1 MSEQEKEQRNQG
13 SNVRYSLDPNSEIA
27 KKLEPDAVRRKVDE
41 TMKLFRQH
49 RVRNA

>member
-1 MSEQEKEQRNQG
+1 MSEQSKERRNQG
-13 SNVRYSLDPNSEIA
+13 DGVKFSLDPNSEIA
-27 KKLEPDAVRRKVDE
+27 KRLEPDAVRRKVED